1 MRFWGISEFFLKA
14 SKLVTKM
21 SEHFLNISLWTN
33 NVYQKLAIYRHIFKK
48 YSKNK
53 KFKNSHKNQNLKC
66 AFHLD
71 KIRIVKITN
80 QVKFFA
86 KMTNEVIKII
96 KFTNHA
102 IKNVTITNHNIK
114 IAKIEAKITNH
125 ELDIAK
131 ITNQVIKIVKITNQA
146 IITYVY
152 FQGVSRH
159 CFILL
164 FTMAFCFISHSRG
177 MNHESQI
184 MPPGKGQSC
193 HHTKSWWPLSR
204 VKNRRKRTEMKFLWG
219 IGFYKFSM
227 IKIKNLRKG
236 E

>member
-1 MRFWGISEFFLKA
+1 
-14 SKLVTKM
+14 
-21 SEHFLNISLWTN
+21 
-33 NVYQKLAIYRHIFKK
+33 
-48 YSKNK
+48 
-53 KFKNSHKNQNLKC
+53 
-66 AFHLD
+66 
-71 KIRIVKITN
+71 
-80 QVKFFA
+80 
-86 KMTNEVIKII
+86 MTNDVIKII

-102 IKNVTITNHNIK
+102 IKIVTITNHNIHIVKITNHTIK

-125 ELDIAK
+125 ELEIAK

-193 HHTKSWWPLSR
+193 HHTKSWWPLFR
-204 VKNRRKRTEMKFLWG
+204 VKNRRKRTEMKFL
-219 IGFYKFSM
+219 
-227 IKIKNLRKG
+227 
-236 E
+236 